1 MNTTVEAY
9 EQNNGC
15 ITVYAL
21 QNGSVVWSN
30 HYSPSVPEIRAAAFD
45 FLKIAFQA
53 YAGIDPIKDFWE
65 GNMVPDA
72 YDNECGDIIADS
84 AYYSGRVDDVF
95 YPCKVRG
102 HSGDIF
108 TDVLCPKY

>member
-30 HYSPSVPEIRAAAFD
+30 HYSPSHPDLRAAAFD
-45 FLKIAFQA
+45 FSKIAFT
-53 YAGIDPIKDFWE
+53 GIDPIKDFWA
-65 GNMVPDA
+65 GNMVADA

-108 TDVLCPKY
+108 ADVLCPKY